1 MSEMLK
7 RKDSETDF
15 EYKLRLS
22 MAKLN
27 KEIDL
32 DWHELVELLKLDCSS
47 DHLRKLSYGYKEC
60 LEYIEE
66 NKKNNSSDDLLQE
79 LDLKIIE
86 LDKTRKKLQATKSE
100 YNRALRVDSRFEL
113 LYENISNSIQR
124 LAPPTLLERHMVVGN
139 KEYILGISDIHYGST
154 FETSNN
160 KYSREVCKERFEKL
174 LAETISFVK
183 ENKVSK
189 LKVLNNSDS
198 LQGML
203 RISDVKMNDIPV
215 VEALVEF
222 CQLMASFLNRL
233 SQHCEIEYL
242 HVPSANHTQLRLL
255 NTKAGE
261 MATEDME
268 KIIVN
273 YIGDMLLDN
282 KNITV
287 IREMKMDNLQFEIC
301 GRNIIALHGHQIK
314 NMNSSVRDLSQTYR
328 KFFDVVILGHFHGG
342 KELTVGS
349 DIEVLVTPS
358 FVGGCP
364 YAQSLNL
371 HSRPMAKIY
380 KFEDFRGYIGSER
393 IYLD

>member
-1 MSEMLK
+1 MRELLN
-7 RKDSETDF
+7 RRNEENDF
-15 EYKLRLS
+15 EYKLRLT

-66 NKKNNSSDDLLQE
+66 IKKNNSSDEMLQE

-86 LDKTRKKLQATKSE
+86 LDKTRKKLQATKTE
-100 YNRALRVDSRFEL
+100 YNKVLRIDSRFEL
-113 LYENISNSIQR
+113 LYENISNTIKT
-124 LAPPTLLERHMVVGN
+124 LTPPALLERHTVAGN
-139 KEYILGISDIHYGST
+139 REYILGISDIHYGST
-154 FETSNN
+154 FETNNN
-160 KYSREVCKERFEKL
+160 KYSREICKERFEKL
-174 LAETISFVK
+174 LGETIDFIQ
-183 ENKVSK
+183 ENNVRK
-189 LKVLNNSDS
+189 LKVLNNGDS
-198 LQGML
+198 LQGLL
-203 RISDVKMNDIPV
+203 RISDTKMNDIPV

-222 CQLMASFLNRL
+222 CQLMASFLNKL
-233 SQHCEIEYL
+233 SQYCDVEYL
-242 HVPSANHTQLRLL
+242 HIPSANHTELRLL

-273 YIGDMLLDN
+273 YIGDMLSN
-282 KNITV
+282 NGTITV
-287 IREMKMDNLQFEIC
+287 VREMKLDNLQFEIC
-301 GRNIIALHGHQIK
+301 GKNIIALHGHQIK
-314 NMNSSVRDLSQTYR
+314 NINNSVRDLSQTYR

-380 KFEDFRGYIGSER
+380 KFEEFKGYIGSER
-393 IYLD
+393 MYLD